1 MRKIRVMLVDDH
13 AIVRQ
18 GIRLLVEAEPD
29 ITVVGEAG
37 NGRQAV
43 QLMLK
48 LRPDVVVLDLAMP
61 QLNGVEATRQI
72 MKEDPNAK
80 VLVLSSYSDSEYVRQ
95 VTDAGA
101 TGYLIKQTA
110 ADDLIKGVREADKG
124 KAYFSPSICRW
135 LVDNYRGK
143 TKPAS
148 KLVKRNEKLTVRE
161 AEVLQLVAEGQPNK
175 MIASELGISIKT
187 VDKHRQLMMCKLN
200 IHDIAGLTRYAIAK
214 GIITSGA
221 MEPPP
226 RQSLG

>member
-1 MRKIRVMLVDDH
+1 MKKIRIMLVDDH

-18 GIRLLVEAEPD
+18 GIRVLVEAEPD

-72 MKEDPNAK
+72 MKEDPTAK
-80 VLVLSSYSDSEYVRQ
+80 VLVLSSYSDNEYVRQ

-101 TGYLIKQTA
+101 TGYLVKQTA
-110 ADDLIKGVREADKG
+110 ADDLIKAVREADKG
-124 KAYFSPSICRW
+124 NAYFSPSICRW
-135 LVDNYRGK
+135 LVENYRGK
-143 TKPAS
+143 KKRGEPP
-148 KLVKRNEKLTVRE
+148 VKRSEKLTVRE

-221 MEPPP
+221 MDASPP
-226 RQSLG
+226 RQP